1 MTEMTEM
8 AGMDRYGWKLL
19 EVNLNGW
26 NGWKLLGN
34 AGNGWKGLK
43 MA

>member
-1 MTEMTEM
+1 MTEM
-8 AGMDRYGWKLL
+8 AGMDGYGWKLL
-19 EVNLNGW
+19 EVNVNGW